1 VPLPSPPDALGASIR
16 RNWRTPSADSNAP
29 AATSPATEPALV
41 ACTSIV
47 PGVPSGNRTIR
58 HGTPPTRRRPS
69 TVSRSPHNGWC
80 AAVTVTSPGNDERNS
95 CSLYCDSSLGGK
107 PM

>member
-1 VPLPSPPDALGASIR
+1 VPLPSPPGALGASNR
-16 RNWRTPSADSNAP
+16 RSRRTPSADSNAP
-29 AATSPATEPALV
+29 AAASPAAEPALV

-47 PGVPSGNRTIR
+47 AGVPSGNRTIK

-69 TVSRSPHNGWC
+69 TANRSPRNGWC

-95 CSLYCDSSLGGK
+95 CSL
-107 PM
+107 